1 MDTIPQFA
9 DGGTRSNASS
19 LSGRGFEVI
28 APHLTDLLL
37 IPRGWLVR

>member
-9 DGGTRSNASS
+9 DGGTHSIAGS

-28 APHLTDLLL
+28 APYLTDLLL